1 MQQTE
6 IVPLFTNPCSRS
18 GYCSQI
24 CFLGSLSHSFKIVS
38 VDVFLCCNV
47 KFICLGG
54 EPVENIRQP
63 FKWKAWIW
71 GHKCPQGFLLV
82 DIVLTAIR
90 KPFHVYPASP
100 NKKIYS
106 LKKKTF
112 SSGDDGLSLFWV
124 YFFLTDYPSSPV
136 AVEYLGHFQ
145 NVNKFHRGKTWWTS
159 WLTIC
164 TE

>member
-90 KPFHVYPASP
+90 KPFHVYPTSP

-106 LKKKTF
+106 LKKK
-112 SSGDDGLSLFWV
+112 LFQV
-124 YFFLTDYPSSPV
+124 VMMDYDCFGCIS
-136 AVEYLGHFQ
+136 FWQ
-145 NVNKFHRGKTWWTS
+145 
-159 WLTIC
+159 TIPLLQ
-164 TE
+164 